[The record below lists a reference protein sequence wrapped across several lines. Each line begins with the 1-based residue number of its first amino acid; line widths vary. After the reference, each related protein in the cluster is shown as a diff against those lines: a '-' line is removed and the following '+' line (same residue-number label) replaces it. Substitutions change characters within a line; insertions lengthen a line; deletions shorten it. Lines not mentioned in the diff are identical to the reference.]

1 MNMPGFGAESC
12 LSPTMGIYRGK
23 AVYGRFPSEGSGG
36 VMPQLGF
43 QSDPDLGAYWRC
55 RANGGAI
62 SYAVFLAGFLPS
74 QSVASSSDRSLSER
88 GRS

>member
-1 MNMPGFGAESC
+1 MNMPGFTAESC
-12 LSPTMGIYRGK
+12 LVPTKGVIRWK
-23 AVYGRFPSEGSGG
+23 TVYGKFSSEGTGG

-43 QSDPDLGAYWRC
+43 QSDPDLGAYLRC

-62 SYAVFLAGFLPS
+62 SYAGSLAGFLPS
-74 QSVASSSDRSLSER
+74 QSVASCSDRCEC